1 MVIRNG
7 FGFRIVLSPSLG
19 QRGMQ
24 CPTANS
30 HLGGGGD
37 RNFALLK
44 DLCVS
49 FGRVQVNG
57 CVEEEED
64 FNDTV
69 TVRNT

>member
-1 MVIRNG
+1 MEAGPVYRSYKYENIYLIVIRIG

-24 CPTANS
+24 CPMANS

-44 DLCVS
+44 DFMCELWSCS
-49 FGRVQVNG
+49 G
-57 CVEEEED
+57 
-64 FNDTV
+64 
-69 TVRNT
+69 